1 MKNKKLLKRLWER
14 HKNPLSWIMRPI
26 FATVLFY
33 GLWIHDGIVIGSAI
47 FGLSTSWFW
56 FPKPKHPPLWV
67 EKFIDME
74 LEWMKNSRKN
84 IPMIIFGIVV
94 MGILAWALWYHI
106 VILSIVLIAFVI
118 GGKIIWSSLLERSV
132 AKPLTILVLVT
143 YLITAIVLAMI
154 IL

>member
-1 MKNKKLLKRLWER
+1 
-14 HKNPLSWIMRPI
+14 MRPI
-26 FATVLFY
+26 FAIVLFY
-33 GLWIHDGIVIGSAI
+33 GLWIHDGITIGIAV

-74 LEWMKNSRKN
+74 LEWMKNPRKT
-84 IPMIIFGIVV
+84 IPVIIFSIVV
-94 MGILAWALWYHI
+94 MGTLAWALWHHI
-106 VILSIVLIAFVI
+106 VILSIVLVGFTI